1 VNVPRL
7 PTGSI
12 GQRIG
17 GRLVDPTLL
26 LGRLLL
32 AWLFLHE
39 GVELATHFATTL
51 AGMAQLG
58 VAAPLAVAVMA
69 LQLVAGA
76 ALVVG
81 WLTWLAAFALA
92 LFCMATAVLF
102 HTDFVIRNELLHF
115 EKDLA
120 IAGGLLALAACGPG
134 AWSVDGWLR
143 RNG

>member
-1 VNVPRL
+1 M
-7 PTGSI
+7 
-12 GQRIG
+12 
-17 GRLVDPTLL
+17 
-26 LGRLLL
+26 L

-39 GVELATHFATTL
+39 GFELATHFESTL

-81 WLTWLAAFALA
+81 WLTWLAALALA
-92 LFCMATAVLF
+92 LFCMATAVMF
-102 HTDFVIRNELLHF
+102 HTDFAVRNELLHF

-120 IAGGLLALAACGPG
+120 IAGGLLALAASGAG
-134 AWSVDGWLR
+134 AWSVDGLLR
-143 RNG
+143 RTA

>member
-1 VNVPRL
+1 MSRY
-7 PTGSI
+7 
-12 GQRIG
+12 IG
-17 GRLVDPTLL
+17 GQLVDPTLL

-39 GVELATHFATTL
+39 GFELATHFESTL

-81 WLTWLAAFALA
+81 WLTWLAALALA
-92 LFCMATAVLF
+92 LFCMATAVMF
-102 HTDFVIRNELLHF
+102 HTDFAVRNELLHF

-120 IAGGLLALAACGPG
+120 IAGGLLALAASGAG
-134 AWSVDGWLR
+134 AWSVDGLLR
-143 RNG
+143 RTA